1 MEEVWLR
8 CKEIKDFSFYE
19 LKTPREELVLF
30 DRYEFVHPDLG
41 IIFEPVSILSRFYF
55 LKYKNIFFTISNNF

>member
-1 MEEVWLR
+1 MEEVWSR

-19 LKTPREELVLF
+19 LKVPREALVLF

-41 IIFEPVSILSRFYF
+41 IIFEPVSIL
-55 LKYKNIFFTISNNF
+55 